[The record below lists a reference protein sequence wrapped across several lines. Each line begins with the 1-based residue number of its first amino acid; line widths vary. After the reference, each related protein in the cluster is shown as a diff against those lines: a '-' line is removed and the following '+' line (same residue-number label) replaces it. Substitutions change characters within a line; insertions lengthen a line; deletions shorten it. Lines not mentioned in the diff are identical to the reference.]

1 MCTTTRFLGWA
12 PGSIVPSQS
21 PMAVRA
27 SAAATAGEDANGRPR
42 IRVNPAPSMNDD
54 RRHILTVSPDSNRR
68 IQNGLQYK
76 PILLS
81 EASGT
86 AGSEPFNP
94 AWCPRFAPVTR
105 TLIWALPHHGG
116 GYFIKIILRG
126 GRGVS

>member
-1 MCTTTRFLGWA
+1 
-12 PGSIVPSQS
+12 
-21 PMAVRA
+21 
-27 SAAATAGEDANGRPR
+27 
-42 IRVNPAPSMNDD
+42 MNDD

-105 TLIWALPHHGG
+105 TLNLGSPPPRGR
-116 GYFIKIILRG
+116 ILHENISARSE
-126 GRGVS
+126 GVLKRVPLSIVKLQF